1 VAKKVKKT
9 KKLFF
14 SVHKRKNRIFDAHF
28 SDVVFTV
35 KERSE
40 RGVEE
45 RRKLLKE
52 KNLKIEIKLISKLK
66 SFKL

>member
-1 VAKKVKKT
+1 MK
-9 KKLFF
+9 
-14 SVHKRKNRIFDAHF
+14 KNRIFDAHF
-28 SDVVFTV
+28 SDIVFTV

-40 RGVEE
+40 SEVGE